1 MSNKTNLKVTNVENF
16 GIQRKMVSAI
26 TTESWETIP
35 HVSYMYEPTVTKF
48 FEEFKKLNMHRTGA
62 DKITFNT
69 LMLRVI
75 VEGLKAA
82 PQMNAHIRY
91 NKDYVSGTIET
102 FENINISM
110 TTILPNGEMMTTNLR
125 DFQKRNLD
133 DMTRYIADLRRRAE
147 KSDLNEAM
155 FQVSYN
161 KTINTIKQGKLAQA
175 IRRIL
180 GAKIGKCR
188 VKTLSGRAK
197 KEYNAIPVT
206 ERLGDRDIEQGT
218 VTVSN
223 IGSLYLQQKGA
234 LALLEIIP
242 PQVSAFAVGAVMD
255 KPVVTEKENGEKEVT
270 VGKVLPLCIAFDH
283 RALDFGDIIPFIKR
297 LDEIF
302 ENPKVIH
309 QWVDEDKR
317 IPDLHIEKRLNSKR
331 EKSERTA

>member
-1 MSNKTNLKVTNVENF
+1 MGNNLNLNVTNVEHF

-35 HVSYMYEPTVTKF
+35 HVSYMYEPTVTEF
-48 FEEFKKLNMHRTGA
+48 FKEFKKLNANRTEA

-82 PQMNAHIRY
+82 PHMNAHISY
-91 NKDYVSGTIET
+91 NKNYIQGTIKT

-125 DFQKRNLD
+125 DFQNKNLD
-133 DMTRYIADLRRRAE
+133 DMTRYIADLRLRAE
-147 KSDLNEAM
+147 QSNLTEAM

-161 KTINTIKQGKLAQA
+161 KTINTIKSGKLLEAS
-175 IRRIL
+175 RRIL
-180 GAKIGKCR
+180 GAKIGKCK
-188 VKTLSGRAK
+188 VNTLSGKAK

-206 ERLGDRDIEQGT
+206 ERLGDKDIEQGT

-242 PQVSAFAVGAVMD
+242 PQVSAFAIGAVMD
-255 KPVVTEKENGEKEVT
+255 KPVITENPLGKKEVGI
-270 VGKVLPLCIAFDH
+270 GKVLPICIAFDH

-302 ENPKVIH
+302 ENPQVIH
-309 QWVDEDKR
+309 QWVDEDKQFIQSKNYSR
-317 IPDLHIEKRLNSKR
+317 VKRL
-331 EKSERTA
+331 A

>member
-1 MSNKTNLKVTNVENF
+1 MSNKTNLKVTNTEHF

-35 HVSYMYEPTVTKF
+35 HVSYMYEPTVTEF
-48 FEEFKKLNMHRTGA
+48 FNEFKKLNADRTEA
-62 DKITFNT
+62 NKITFNT
-69 LMLRVI
+69 LMLKVI

-82 PQMNAHIRY
+82 PHMNAHINY
-91 NKDYVSGTIET
+91 NKNYIQGTIKT

-125 DFQKRNLD
+125 DFQDKNLD

-147 KSDLNEAM
+147 QSDLTEAM

-161 KTINTIKQGKLAQA
+161 KTINTIKNGKLLEAT
-175 IRRIL
+175 RRIL
-180 GAKIGKCR
+180 GAKIGKCK
-188 VKTLSGRAK
+188 VHTLSGEAK

-206 ERLGDRDIEQGT
+206 ERLGDKDIEQGT
-218 VTVSN
+218 VTISN

-234 LALLEIIP
+234 IALLEIIP
-242 PQVSAFAVGAVMD
+242 PQVSAFAIGAVTD
-255 KPVVTEKENGEKEVT
+255 KPVITENASSKKEVSA
-270 VGKVLPLCIAFDH
+270 GKVLPICIAFDH

-302 ENPKVIH
+302 ENPKIIH
-309 QWVDEDKR
+309 QWVDKNR
-317 IPDLHIEKRLNSKR
+317 VFPIY
-331 EKSERTA
+331 T